1 MPDLILILAVV
12 GTFLI
17 AGTVKGV
24 IGMGLPS
31 VALALLTLTVDLTS
45 AMALMLVPSL
55 VTNIWQAA
63 VGGHGIAILRRI
75 WPFLITAF
83 VTVWLGAAAL
93 TRVDLALLTVL
104 LGVLLAS
111 YALVSLAGW
120 RVSISRHNEGWVG
133 ALVGIVNGTVTGMTG
148 AFVMPSI
155 LYLQAIGLT
164 KDALIQ
170 AMGLVFSIS
179 TVALAIALQ
188 GNGLLTA
195 DLGVLSLAALVPALI
210 GMAAGQRIR
219 RQLSEARF
227 RRVFFVGLLLLG
239 LFIIVGAVGDIGAVP
254 EG

>member
-1 MPDLILILAVV
+1 MPDLILILAIV

-24 IGMGLPS
+24 IGLGLPAVS
-31 VALALLTLTVDLTS
+31 LALLTLTIDLTS

-55 VTNIWQAA
+55 FTNIWQAA
-63 VGGHGIAILRRI
+63 VGGHGFAILRRI
-75 WPFLITAF
+75 WPFLVTAF
-83 VTVWLGAAAL
+83 LTVWLGAAAL
-93 TRVDLALLTVL
+93 TRVDLALLTAL

-111 YALVSLAGW
+111 YAIVSLAGW
-120 RVSISRHNEGWVG
+120 RLSIARGNEGWVG
-133 ALVGIVNGTVTGMTG
+133 ALVGLVNGTVTGMTG

-164 KDALIQ
+164 RDALIQ
-170 AMGLVFSIS
+170 AMGLVFSVS

-210 GMAAGQRIR
+210 GMALGQHIR

-227 RRVFFVGLLLLG
+227 RRVFFIGLLLLG
-239 LFIIVGAVGDIGAVP
+239 LFIIIGAIGEIGSGP
-254 EG
+254 EA

>member
-1 MPDLILILAVV
+1 M
-12 GTFLI
+12 
-17 AGTVKGV
+17 
-24 IGMGLPS
+24 
-31 VALALLTLTVDLTS
+31 
-45 AMALMLVPSL
+45 
-55 VTNIWQAA
+55 
-63 VGGHGIAILRRI
+63 
-75 WPFLITAF
+75 
-83 VTVWLGAAAL
+83 
-93 TRVDLALLTVL
+93 
-104 LGVLLAS
+104 
-111 YALVSLAGW
+111 
-120 RVSISRHNEGWVG
+120 G
-133 ALVGIVNGTVTGMTG
+133 ALVGVVNGTVTGMTG

-164 KDALIQ
+164 RDALIQ

-195 DLGVLSLAALVPALI
+195 DLGIMSLAALVPALI

-239 LFIIVGAVGDIGAVP
+239 LFIIAGAVGDIGAVP